1 MPRPRKCRQVCCM
14 PRCERFGP
22 LDQEV
27 HDPSWVLMS
36 VDEYETIRLID
47 LVGMTQEECAARM
60 QVARTTIQMIYNDAR
75 RKLAES
81 LVEGRP
87 LQIGGGNYVLCGDG
101 GEACPKPCCR
111 KNRE

>member
-22 LDQEV
+22 LDQEDR
-27 HDPSWVLMS
+27 DPSWVLMT
-36 VDEYETIRLID
+36 VDEYEAIRLID
-47 LVGMTQEECAARM
+47 LEGMTQEECAAKM

-87 LQIGGGNYVLCGDG
+87 LQIGGGSYALCGDG
-101 GEACPKPCCR
+101 GETCPKPCCR
-111 KNRE
+111 KNRK